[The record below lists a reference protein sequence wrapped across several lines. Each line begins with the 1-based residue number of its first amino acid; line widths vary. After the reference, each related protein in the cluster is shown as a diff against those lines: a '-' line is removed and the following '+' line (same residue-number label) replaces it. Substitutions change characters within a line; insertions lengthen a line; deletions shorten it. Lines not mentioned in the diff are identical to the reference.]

1 MQHCLI
7 HEDKICVPKIVHIKC
22 NHFISRWCFFPRG
35 VVNNSMQARLFSMLL
50 PALVVDGPVVV
61 GGELPNKRQGAKF
74 TCSSVSLI

>member
-1 MQHCLI
+1 
-7 HEDKICVPKIVHIKC
+7 
-22 NHFISRWCFFPRG
+22 
-35 VVNNSMQARLFSMLL
+35 MQARLFSMLL